1 MTTRTKVT
9 LNTVFWLGYGAACLI
24 ITALIT

>member
-1 MTTRTKVT
+1 MATRTKIT
-9 LNTVFWLGYGAACLI
+9 LNIVFWLGYGAACLI